1 MWNEYVR
8 KLGVY
13 LLQVIEENN
22 SQRGKEMLKTRIK
35 KQAAKERGKSF
46 KKEETQAD
54 HNKCTWN
61 KSKQVFRKHL
71 CGSRAAWLNAL
82 QSSLS
87 EDHLRP
93 KKEKKTLHI
102 RTVL

>member
-35 KQAAKERGKSF
+35 KQAAKEREKVS
-46 KKEETQAD
+46 KK
-54 HNKCTWN
+54 K
-61 KSKQVFRKHL
+61 KHRL
-71 CGSRAAWLNAL
+71 IITNAHGIRASRY
-82 QSSLS
+82 S
-87 EDHLRP
+87 EKICVGLGLP
-93 KKEKKTLHI
+93 G
-102 RTVL
+102 